1 MNIFGVW
8 LTISYKDFGF
18 HFLLIK
24 NKQYEIECSYA
35 MNDSDSRF
43 EFRIFWNKSCMH
55 SNNNCY
61 NFRLNFSTLKFVPF
75 DSTWNSKFEL
85 PTKPFQPFLPLV
97 LLIFCSIFIYVVCGV
112 IMNNYEK
119 TKKNDY
125 KFFKYYLVWMS
136 IIITF

>member
-35 MNDSDSRF
+35 MNDSNSRF

-55 SNNNCY
+55 SNNN
-61 NFRLNFSTLKFVPF
+61 LIQFSTKFLY
-75 DSTWNSKFEL
+75 SEIRSAWNSKFEL
-85 PTKPFQPFLPLV
+85 PTKPFQQFLPLV

-119 TKKNDY
+119 TKNDY

>member
-35 MNDSDSRF
+35 MNDSNSRF

-55 SNNNCY
+55 SNNN
-61 NFRLNFSTLKFVPF
+61 LIQFSTKFLYSEIRSVWFDLKLEIWASDQTF
-75 DSTWNSKFEL
+75 STISAVSLTDILFYIYIRGMWCYYEQLWKNKKTITNS
-85 PTKPFQPFLPLV
+85 
-97 LLIFCSIFIYVVCGV
+97 S
-112 IMNNYEK
+112 
-119 TKKNDY
+119 
-125 KFFKYYLVWMS
+125 S
-136 IIITF
+136 II

>member
-43 EFRIFWNKSCMH
+43 GFRIFWNKSCMH
-55 SNNNCY
+55 SKNNCY

-85 PTKPFQPFLPLV
+85 PTKPFQPLV